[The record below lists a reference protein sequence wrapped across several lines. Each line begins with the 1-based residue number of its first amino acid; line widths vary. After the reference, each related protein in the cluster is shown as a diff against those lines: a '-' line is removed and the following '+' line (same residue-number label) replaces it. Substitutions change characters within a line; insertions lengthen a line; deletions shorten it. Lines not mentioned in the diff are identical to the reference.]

1 MGASIWIQVAMGLV
15 SALVTEGYKLSE
27 KIDFGSQAKKLIDAA
42 LDSLDV
48 VRGVGMMFNTVTG
61 GASEEEKAAARAFHA
76 DAKERQRLRLLELGF
91 EV

>member
-1 MGASIWIQVAMGLV
+1 MGAAFWIQMAMSLVATLI
-15 SALVTEGYKLSE
+15 TEGYKLSE
-27 KIDFGSQAKKLIDAA
+27 KLDLGSETKGLIDTA

-48 VRGVGMMFNTVTG
+48 VRGVGMMFDTVTG

-76 DAKERQRLRLLELGF
+76 GAKERQRLRLLELGF